1 MLLSEKFSYL
11 FILYFQT
18 ASDFCVDPNTYV
30 SSKVDTKYPEGEK
43 SRVVSLCLSETIP
56 HAASISNIQTIRLF
70 LM

>member
-43 SRVVSLCLSETIP
+43 
-56 HAASISNIQTIRLF
+56 
-70 LM
+70 